1 MSVTLREERRQRVF
15 QERFP
20 WKILGPKRKAV
31 FGDREKLLSQE
42 FHDLYSSLCAYIQ
55 GYTNLGH
62 HVARTF

>member
-1 MSVTLREERRQRVF
+1 MTVREELRLRVF

-31 FGDREKLLSQE
+31 IGDRGKLLSQE
-42 FHDLYSSLCAYIQ
+42 FHDLYSSPCAYIQ

-62 HVARTF
+62 HVARTL